1 MGSFRETLGFA
12 LMLAGCLTVY
22 FHETLLGDR
31 ILSPADVLLVEASFR
46 RGATGDYEPINRLL
60 MDPVLQF
67 QPWLEFN
74 RTMIRQGRL
83 PLWNPY
89 AGCGA
94 PHLACGQSAV
104 FDPFHLIAYLGTV
117 PRALAWMAAGR
128 LWVAGLGMFLLTRS
142 WGCGYWGRWFAGLV
156 YPFCG
161 FLIVWLLYL
170 ETPVAIW
177 LPWLLLATDG
187 VLNKP
192 RARRSGLLAIV
203 VGLVIVGGQIQT
215 SAHVLMAAG
224 LFAFWRGKTAFA
236 SWRERGRRVLAWAAG
251 IALGL
256 VVGAAQ
262 IIPLGY
268 YLAKSPVWGDR
279 QRESKAWWALSR
291 PRLPDLVCTAFPYM
305 YGSQRRGHP
314 NLARGLGVHNLNES
328 AGGYAGLATLIW
340 LAPLALGQRGR
351 RPEAGFLVALGV
363 VGAMGAFHLFPVD
376 NLLRALPVLDVTD
389 NRRLSVWVAFSLSLL
404 GAFGIDGLA
413 RGEHPARSWVA
424 VWVLGA
430 GLLGGIAI
438 FIPRLE
444 PLLRHQAERH
454 YRAAAQA
461 APQADM
467 AIYQARGARQVR
479 AALAFLPR
487 YYGLAACE
495 LLALAVLAL
504 LAARQGPGLASRL
517 PPVLIGLTLIEL
529 AHFGMG
535 LNPAIAPEIQ
545 GFEPPLITRLR
556 RGLGPGQRA
565 LGVGEELPPNVLMR
579 FGLCDPRN
587 YDSVELARSLQWFAP
602 LFEKGSESLSS
613 RSQITWEGVHRA
625 RERLEAACV
634 KAVVG
639 ASPPPPGRFARVER
653 TGDVWITWLGSPAW
667 ASSLAGATLVSAQ
680 RDPGRSVLRTH
691 APASDQI
698 LIRETW
704 DAGWTAR
711 IDGDP
716 VPISTYRDTFMSV
729 SAPAGDHVI
738 QLEYQPVEV
747 IYGLMGSALGIFGV
761 ILALTEPTRFWIPGI
776 TKTGLGRTLALRLE
790 LSL

>member
-1 MGSFRETLGFA
+1 M
-12 LMLAGCLTVY
+12 
-22 FHETLLGDR
+22 
-31 ILSPADVLLVEASFR
+31 
-46 RGATGDYEPINRLL
+46 
-60 MDPVLQF
+60 
-67 QPWLEFN
+67 
-74 RTMIRQGRL
+74 
-83 PLWNPY
+83 
-89 AGCGA
+89 
-94 PHLACGQSAV
+94 
-104 FDPFHLIAYLGTV
+104 
-117 PRALAWMAAGR
+117 
-128 LWVAGLGMFLLTRS
+128 
-142 WGCGYWGRWFAGLV
+142 
-156 YPFCG
+156 
-161 FLIVWLLYL
+161 
-170 ETPVAIW
+170 
-177 LPWLLLATDG
+177 
-187 VLNKP
+187 
-192 RARRSGLLAIV
+192 LAIV
-203 VGLVIVGGQIQT
+203 VGLVIVGGHIQT
-215 SAHVLMAAG
+215 SAHVLLAAG
-224 LFAFWRGKTAFA
+224 LFAFWRAVAAFA
-236 SWRERGRRVLAWAAG
+236 SWRDRGRRVLAWAAG

-279 QRESKAWWALSR
+279 RRETKAWWALSR
-291 PRLPDLVCTAFPYM
+291 PRLPDVVCTAFPYM

-351 RPEAGFLVALGV
+351 RPEVGFLVALGV
-363 VGAMGAFHLFPVD
+363 VGALGAFRLFPVD

-389 NRRLSVWVAFSLSLL
+389 NRRLSLWVAFSLSLL

-413 RGEHPARSWVA
+413 RGEHLARSWVA

-454 YRAAAQA
+454 YRAAAGV

-467 AIYQARGARQVR
+467 AIYQARGERQVR

-556 RGLGPGQRA
+556 RGLEPGQRA
-565 LGVGEELPPNVLMR
+565 LGIGEELPPNVLMR

-602 LFEKGSESLSS
+602 LFEPGIRESLQSESDHVGGRAPGAGAPGS
-613 RSQITWEGVHRA
+613 RMRQGRGGGITTAPWPLRSGRA
-625 RERLEAACV
+625 N
-634 KAVVG
+634 
-639 ASPPPPGRFARVER
+639 GRCLDHLA
-653 TGDVWITWLGSPAW
+653 G
-667 ASSLAGATLVSAQ
+667 LAGAGPAAWRGPRSF
-680 RDPGRSVLRTH
+680 RPGAIPAGPSCGLH
-691 APASDQI
+691 APAGDRI

-729 SAPAGDHVI
+729 SVPAGDHVI

-747 IYGLMGSALGIFGV
+747 IYGLMGSALGILGV
-761 ILALTEPTRFWIPGI
+761 ILALTEPTRFRIPGI
-776 TKTGLGRTLALRLE
+776 TKTGLGRTLAPRLE
-790 LSL
+790 SNL

>member
-104 FDPFHLIAYLGTV
+104 FDPFHLIAYLGAV

-192 RARRSGLLAIV
+192 QARRSGLLAIV

-236 SWRERGRRVLAWAAG
+236 SWRERGRRVFAWAAG

-444 PLLRHQAERH
+444 PLL
-454 YRAAAQA
+454 
-461 APQADM
+461 
-467 AIYQARGARQVR
+467 
-479 AALAFLPR
+479 
-487 YYGLAACE
+487 
-495 LLALAVLAL
+495 
-504 LAARQGPGLASRL
+504 
-517 PPVLIGLTLIEL
+517 
-529 AHFGMG
+529 
-535 LNPAIAPEIQ
+535 
-545 GFEPPLITRLR
+545 
-556 RGLGPGQRA
+556 
-565 LGVGEELPPNVLMR
+565 
-579 FGLCDPRN
+579 
-587 YDSVELARSLQWFAP
+587 
-602 LFEKGSESLSS
+602 
-613 RSQITWEGVHRA
+613 
-625 RERLEAACV
+625 
-634 KAVVG
+634 
-639 ASPPPPGRFARVER
+639 
-653 TGDVWITWLGSPAW
+653 
-667 ASSLAGATLVSAQ
+667 
-680 RDPGRSVLRTH
+680 
-691 APASDQI
+691 
-698 LIRETW
+698 
-704 DAGWTAR
+704 
-711 IDGDP
+711 
-716 VPISTYRDTFMSV
+716 
-729 SAPAGDHVI
+729 
-738 QLEYQPVEV
+738 
-747 IYGLMGSALGIFGV
+747 
-761 ILALTEPTRFWIPGI
+761 
-776 TKTGLGRTLALRLE
+776 
-790 LSL
+790 

>member
-444 PLLRHQAERH
+444 PLLRHQAERQ
-454 YRAAAQA
+454 YRAAARV

-565 LGVGEELPPNVLMR
+565 LGIGEELPPNVLMR

-625 RERLEAACV
+625 RECLEAACV

-729 SAPAGDHVI
+729 SVPAGDHVI

>member
-12 LMLAGCLTVY
+12 LMLAACLTVY

-46 RGATGDYEPINRLL
+46 PGATGDYEPINRLL

-74 RTMIRQGRL
+74 RTMVRQGRL

-89 AGCGA
+89 AGCGS

-104 FDPFHLIAYLGTV
+104 FDPFHLIAYLGIV

-128 LWVAGLGMFLLTRS
+128 LWVAGLGMFFLARS

-156 YPFCG
+156 YPCCG
-161 FLIVWLLYL
+161 FLIVWLLYPV
-170 ETPVAIW
+170 TSVAIW
-177 LPWLLLATDG
+177 MPWLLLASDG
-187 VLNKP
+187 VLNQP
-192 RARRSGLLAIV
+192 RARRAGMLSV
-203 VGLVIVGGQIQT
+203 VVALVIVGGHIQT
-215 SAHVLMAAG
+215 SAHVLLAAG
-224 LFAFWRGKTAFA
+224 LFASWRVVAAYA
-236 SWRERGRRVLAWAAG
+236 SWRDRARRLLVWAAG
-251 IALGL
+251 IVLGL
-256 VVGAAQ
+256 VLGAAQ

-279 QRESKAWWALSR
+279 QRETKAWWALAR
-291 PRLPDLVCTAFPYM
+291 PRLPDVVCTAFPYM

-351 RPEAGFLVALGV
+351 RPEVGFLVALGV
-363 VGAMGAFHLFPVD
+363 VGAMAAFRLFPVD

-389 NRRLSVWVAFSLSLL
+389 NRRLSLWVAFSLSLL

-413 RGEHPARSWVA
+413 RGEHLARSWIA
-424 VWVLGA
+424 AWLMMA

-438 FIPRLE
+438 VVPRLE
-444 PLLRHQAERH
+444 PLLRQQAERH
-454 YRAAAQA
+454 YSDAARV
-461 APQADM
+461 APQSDM
-467 AIYQARGARQVR
+467 AIYQARGERQIR

-504 LAARQGPGLASRL
+504 LSARQGPGLASRL
-517 PPVLIGLTLIEL
+517 PPVVIGLTLIEL

-535 LNPAIAPEIQ
+535 LNPAIAPETQ
-545 GFEPPLITRLR
+545 SFEPPLITRLR
-556 RGLGPGQRA
+556 SGLEPGQRA
-565 LGVGEELPPNVLMR
+565 LGIGEELPPNVLMR

-602 LFEKGSESLSS
+602 LFEPGSESLSS
-613 RSQITWEGVHRA
+613 RSQITWESVHRA
-625 RERLEAACV
+625 RDRLEAACV

-653 TGDVWITWLGSPAW
+653 TGDVWITWLGSPGW
-667 ASSLAGATLVSAQ
+667 ASSLAGAALVSIQ
-680 RDPGRSVLRTH
+680 RDPGRSVLKTH
-691 APASDQI
+691 GPAADQI

-711 IDGDP
+711 IDGGP
-716 VPISTYRDTFMSV
+716 VPISTYRETFMSV
-729 SAPAGDHVI
+729 SVPAGDHVI
-738 QLEYQPVEV
+738 ELEYRPVEV
-747 IYGLMGSALGIFGV
+747 IYGLMGSALGMVGV

-776 TKTGLGRTLALRLE
+776 TKTGLGRTLAPRLK